1 MKTLADLEINEIGY
15 VEKIIG
21 TDEKRKHFLAL
32 GFITGTKVK
41 TTLISNGGNPKAY
54 QIRGITIAIRNQD
67 AKNIIL
73 KN

>member
-1 MKTLADLEINEIGY
+1 MKTLADLEINEVGY

-21 TDEKRKHFLAL
+21 TIEDKKHFMAL
-32 GFITGTKVK
+32 GFVAGTKVK
-41 TTLISNGGNPKAY
+41 TTLISNGKNPKAY